1 MIGLAHRGF
10 RLNDYKQHIV
20 HTLREQGY
28 HSMLLGVQHVAQD
41 PSVIGYDEVWPHRR
55 AEDLVRQ
62 ATSYLQN
69 PPPAPFF
76 MDVGFKETHRP
87 YPDVPSATDECFC
100 RPPVPLPDTAETRLD
115 MAAFAASV
123 RLLDESVGRVL
134 DALDA
139 SGLAENTL
147 VVCTTDHGIAF
158 PGMKCTLTDHGIGVL
173 LLMRWPR
180 GFPGGRMCD
189 ALVSHVD
196 IFPTICECIGA
207 QPPAWLQG
215 RSMMP
220 LLDGREREIRDETFA
235 EITYH
240 AAYEPQRAVRTKRWT
255 YIRRFGDRR
264 TPVLANCDDSP
275 SKDVWLQHGWAQ
287 RRLSEEELYDLVYDP
302 CERHNIAAE
311 PDMNEVRLEMSGRL
325 ERWMAVTG
333 DPLLLGPVPAPRGV
347 RLNDQDDLSPSTP
360 TSIPSNLNLWI
371 KMP

>member
-1 MIGLAHRGF
+1 
-10 RLNDYKQHIV
+10 
-20 HTLREQGY
+20 
-28 HSMLLGVQHVAQD
+28 
-41 PSVIGYDEVWPHRR
+41 
-55 AEDLVRQ
+55 
-62 ATSYLQN
+62 
-69 PPPAPFF
+69 
-76 MDVGFKETHRP
+76 
-87 YPDVPSATDECFC
+87 
-100 RPPVPLPDTAETRLD
+100 
-115 MAAFAASV
+115 
-123 RLLDESVGRVL
+123 
-134 DALDA
+134 
-139 SGLAENTL
+139 
-147 VVCTTDHGIAF
+147 
-158 PGMKCTLTDHGIGVL
+158 
-173 LLMRWPR
+173 
-180 GFPGGRMCD
+180 
-189 ALVSHVD
+189 VSHVD